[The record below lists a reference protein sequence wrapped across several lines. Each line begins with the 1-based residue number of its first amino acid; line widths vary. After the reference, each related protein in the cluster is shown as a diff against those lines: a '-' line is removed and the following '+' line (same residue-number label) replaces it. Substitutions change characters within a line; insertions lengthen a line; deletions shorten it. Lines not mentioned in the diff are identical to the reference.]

1 VRDLHYK
8 LVAIDLDGTL
18 LNNSGQLSE
27 RHIKAVKKARA
38 AGVHVVIATGR
49 YYMQTERIIKELE
62 FDGILITN
70 DGAVIIENKTKEII
84 HEHSFT
90 IEEVSPLIHYC
101 RQNQIHF
108 SVTTAFNYYVE
119 IMSKYHVD
127 KCKQYEISYKTHHDV
142 MQLKETV
149 MKFTVDDE
157 QRINGWQNINLPSN
171 IKIRANAEFFREYV
185 HQNTSKTNGL
195 IKVLDFYGINPSEII
210 AIGDFYNDLDM
221 IEYAGLGIAMGN
233 APDDVKERANDVTL
247 SNDDDGVYHALEKHL
262 FNG

>member
-1 VRDLHYK
+1 LHYK
-8 LVAIDLDGTL
+8 LVALDLDGTL
-18 LNNSGQLSE
+18 LNTNGQLSE
-27 RHIKAVKKARA
+27 RHIKAVKKAQE

-62 FDGILITN
+62 FDGILILN
-70 DGAVIIENKTKEII
+70 DGAVTIENKTKEII
-84 HEHSFT
+84 HEQSFT
-90 IEEVSPLIHYC
+90 IEEVSPLIQYC

-108 SVTTAFNYYVE
+108 SVTTAFNHYVE
-119 IMSKYHVD
+119 IMSKYQVD
-127 KCKQYEISYKTHHDV
+127 KCKQYEISYKTHSDV

-149 MKFTVDDE
+149 LKFTIDDE
-157 QRINGWQNINLPSN
+157 QRISGWQNINLPSN
-171 IKIRANAEFFREYV
+171 IKLRANGEFFKEYV

-262 FNG
+262 FNGKR